1 MNKTQKNS
9 VTAEW
14 EEINAMKR
22 IPPSVRM
29 KEEVTALLRGQSME
43 GASSEG
49 PMKGF
54 VRSLAR
60 YMLQVSIEEEASEFL
75 GRGHYRR
82 GQRLRPGWRNGYEPR
97 GVQTESGLLELAVP
111 QLRATEERF
120 RPEVVERLSTRS
132 LELDEL
138 VRGMYVRGLSTED
151 VEDLYGEVFGQSR
164 MSKSTVS
171 RITQK
176 LNADFETW
184 RNRDLSDLNVVYLFL
199 DGQYHAARQ
208 GTDEKEGVLSAY
220 ALSEDGRPILLHLDI
235 GPRESYDAWLSFL
248 QDMVAR
254 RLKDPLLV
262 IFDGAPG
269 LNKAVKRMWPRAFR
283 QRCQVHKMR
292 NLLAKLPRGMQGQ
305 IKRLVQQVFL
315 APSHALALKRGR
327 ALIARFGDR
336 YPAAMGCL
344 ERDLEECVT
353 YLRFPSEHHVR
364 IRTTNRLERLN
375 GEGRRRT
382 KVIPRFPTE
391 RSCLSL
397 LFASLIT
404 ASKRW
409 RGVKMSPAA
418 LKQLQQLRTETQT
431 KSAAQEVAA

>member
-1 MNKTQKNS
+1 
-9 VTAEW
+9 
-14 EEINAMKR
+14 MKR

-29 KEEVTALLRGQSME
+29 KEEVTGLLRGDAVEGGVAQS
-43 GASSEG
+43 
-49 PMKGF
+49 PMQGF

-60 YMLQVSIEEEASEFL
+60 YILQVSIEEEASEFL

-82 GQRLRPGWRNGYEPR
+82 GERLRVGWRNGYEPK

-120 RPEVVERLSTRS
+120 RPKLAERLGRRS
-132 LELDEL
+132 VDLEAL
-138 VRGMYVRGLSTED
+138 VRGMYVRGLSTQD
-151 VEDLYGEVFGQSR
+151 VADLYRESLGQSR
-164 MSKSTVS
+164 LSKSTVS
-171 RITQK
+171 RMTQK
-176 LNADFETW
+176 LNREFEVW
-184 RNRDLSDLNVVYLFL
+184 RGRDLSELDVVYLFL

-220 ALSEDGRPILLHLDI
+220 GLLEDGRAVLLHLGL

-254 RLKDPLLV
+254 GLKDPLLV

-269 LNKAVKRMWPRAFR
+269 LHKAVRRMWPRAFR

-292 NLLAKLPRGMQGQ
+292 NILAKLPRLMQRQ
-305 IKRLVQQVFL
+305 IKPLVQQVFL
-315 APSHALALKRGR
+315 APSYALALKRGR
-327 ALIARFGDR
+327 ALIARFRDR
-336 YPAAMGCL
+336 YTAAMECL

-353 YLRFPSEHHVR
+353 YLRFPAAHHHR

-391 RSCLSL
+391 RSCLAL
-397 LFASLIT
+397 LFASLVT
-404 ASKRW
+404 ASKHW

-418 LKQLQQLRTETQT
+418 IKQLQQLRAETAAN
-431 KSAAQEVAA
+431 SSAQEVAA

>member
-1 MNKTQKNS
+1 
-9 VTAEW
+9 
-14 EEINAMKR
+14 
-22 IPPSVRM
+22 M
-29 KEEVTALLRGQSME
+29 KEEVTALLRGE
-43 GASSEG
+43 AAEETSSPA
-49 PMKGF
+49 PMQGF
-54 VRSLAR
+54 VRALAR
-60 YMLQVSIEEEASEFL
+60 YMLQVTIEQEASDFL

-82 GQRLRPGWRNGYEPR
+82 GQRLRVGWRNGYEPK

-120 RPEVVERLSTRS
+120 RPKLAESLGTRS
-132 LELDEL
+132 VDLEEL

-151 VEDLYGEVFGQSR
+151 IQELYQEVFGKGR
-164 MSKSTVS
+164 LRKSTVS
-171 RITQK
+171 RINQQ
-176 LNADFETW
+176 LNGDFEAW
-184 RNRDLSDLNVVYLFL
+184 RKRDLSEMNLTYLFL

-208 GTDEKEGVLSAY
+208 GSSEKEGVLSAY
-220 ALSEDGRPILLHLDI
+220 GLLEDGRPVLLHLDL

-248 QDMVAR
+248 QDMVGR
-254 RLKDPLLV
+254 GLKEPLLV

-269 LNKAVKRMWPRAFR
+269 LHKAVRRMWPRAFR

-292 NLLAKLPRGMQGQ
+292 NILAKLPRLMQGQ

-327 ALIARFGDR
+327 ALIARFRDR
-336 YPAAMGCL
+336 YSAAMECL

-353 YLRFPSEHHVR
+353 YLRFPSVHHHR

-391 RSCLSL
+391 RSCLAL
-397 LFASLIT
+397 LFASLVT

-409 RGVKMSPAA
+409 CGVKMTPAA
-418 LKQLQQLRTETQT
+418 IKQLQQLRTEIAGKT
-431 KSAAQEVAA
+431 SAQEVAA

>member
-1 MNKTQKNS
+1 
-9 VTAEW
+9 
-14 EEINAMKR
+14 
-22 IPPSVRM
+22 M
-29 KEEVTALLRGQSME
+29 KEEVTALLWGEAVE
-43 GASSEG
+43 GTPAET
-49 PMKGF
+49 PMRGF

-82 GQRLRPGWRNGYEPR
+82 GGRLRAGWRNGYEPK

-120 RPEVVERLSTRS
+120 RPKLVERLGNRS
-132 LELDEL
+132 VDLEGL
-138 VRGMYVRGLSTED
+138 VRGMYVRGLSTQD
-151 VEDLYGEVFGQSR
+151 VEDLYGESFEPSR
-164 MSKSTVS
+164 LSKSTVS
-171 RITQK
+171 RITQQ
-176 LNADFETW
+176 LNGDFEAW
-184 RNRDLSDLNVVYLFL
+184 RQRDLSDLNVLYLFL

-220 ALSEDGRPILLHLDI
+220 AILEDGRPILLHLDL

-254 RLKDPLLV
+254 GLKEPLLV
-262 IFDGAPG
+262 IFDGALG
-269 LNKAVKRMWPRAFR
+269 LHKAVKRMWPRAFR

-292 NLLAKLPRGMQGQ
+292 NILAKLPRVMQGQ
-305 IKRLVQQVFL
+305 MKRLIQQVFL
-315 APSHALALKRGR
+315 ASSHAQALKRGR
-327 ALIARFGDR
+327 ALIAQFRDR
-336 YPAAMGCL
+336 YPAAMECL

-353 YLRFPSEHHVR
+353 YLRFPSAHHVR

-391 RSCLSL
+391 RSCLAL
-397 LFASLIT
+397 LFASLVT

-409 RGVKMSPAA
+409 RGVKMTPAA
-418 LKQLQQLRTETQT
+418 IKQLQLLRGETAV
-431 KSAAQEVAA
+431 SAGQKAVA